1 MKTCF
6 STHVMAVGP
15 QVSSFQK
22 GDFIILFGTDV
33 PDELKA
39 YSYIIEKQKVDAIQP
54 GQILRMDGIAYP
66 ITAVGSEVMDTLQT
80 MGHCTIR
87 FNGAKEPQMPG
98 TIYVE
103 KKDVPTLHVG
113 SSIEIVEVDA

>member
-39 YSYIIEKQKVDAIQP
+39 YSYIIEKQKVDAIQL

>member
-6 STHVMAVGP
+6 STHVMAVGL

>member
-6 STHVMAVGP
+6 STHVMSVGP

-66 ITAVGSEVMDTLQT
+66 ITAVGSEVMDTLHT

>member
-113 SSIEIVEVDA
+113 SYIEIVEVDA

>member
-6 STHVMAVGP
+6 STQVMAVGP

-80 MGHCTIR
+80 MSHCTIR